1 MKGIINHEQVN
12 EEYGLKLTK
21 AEFQDILL
29 PAWLATTYAPQ
40 YLSDD
45 EFVRWFK
52 HSKTNRKIAESMA
65 FLYNKE
71 RDTNR
76 ELQKAQNE
84 LAALAI
90 DDYLI
95 KQLNETETFIK
106 NARAVLI
113 ILQGV
118 KRVEQEG
125 AATHE

>member
-29 PAWLATTYAPQ
+29 PAWLATTYAPE
-40 YLSDD
+40 YLFDD

-65 FLYNKE
+65 FLYCKE

-76 ELQKAQNE
+76 KLQEAQNT

-118 KRVEQEG
+118 KRAEQEG